1 MDAYLASAET
11 EESRAVNRRI
21 KIDHG
26 LWPEMGHLSQELKKA
41 RATAGLTLD
50 QAGQAVGV
58 PADYI
63 DKLEEGYN
71 NPSIQFL
78 CAYARVLKVPAGDLL
93 PRELLSP
100 VRTREGQALQ

>member
-1 MDAYLASAET
+1 
-11 EESRAVNRRI
+11 
-21 KIDHG
+21 
-26 LWPEMGHLSQELKKA
+26 MGHLSQELKKA
-41 RATAGLTLD
+41 GATAGLTLD

-58 PADYI
+58 PPDYI
-63 DKLEEGYN
+63 DKLEGGYN

>member
-1 MDAYLASAET
+1 
-11 EESRAVNRRI
+11 VNRRI

>member
-11 EESRAVNRRI
+11 EEIRAVNRRI

-41 RATAGLTLD
+41 RANAGLTLD

-100 VRTREGQALQ
+100 MRTREGQALQ

>member
-1 MDAYLASAET
+1 M
-11 EESRAVNRRI
+11 NRRI